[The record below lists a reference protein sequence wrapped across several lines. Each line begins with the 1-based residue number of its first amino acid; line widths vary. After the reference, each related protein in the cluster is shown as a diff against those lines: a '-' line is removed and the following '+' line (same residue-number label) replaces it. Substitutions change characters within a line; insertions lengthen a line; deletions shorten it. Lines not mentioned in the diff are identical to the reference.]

1 MNKQPYALRL
11 ADDLRAAP
19 ERTRT
24 SFEAADELRRL
35 YEQNDRFADG
45 ILSMGRRIAALEAV
59 NGELLEAIQDILD
72 TGFTGGPQGKRARA
86 AIAKAKGEQL

>member
-24 SFEAADELRRL
+24 SFEAA
-35 YEQNDRFADG
+35 AG
-45 ILSMGRRIAALEAV
+45 AAWVGCE
-59 NGELLEAIQDILD
+59 IDW
-72 TGFTGGPQGKRARA
+72 
-86 AIAKAKGEQL
+86 